1 MQLSTKKVLG
11 VVLCAL
17 LSLPA
22 YLLGLKFPVV
32 GAPIFAIIIGMV
44 LSGFLTRRAHYEAG
58 IQFTSKKILQAAVV
72 LLGFGL
78 SLQQVLRVGAT
89 SLPVIISTILAALI
103 CAFLVS
109 KALRIER
116 KISVLVGVGSSICGG
131 SAIAATAPVI
141 KADDKDIATAIS
153 VIFFFNVIAAIIF
166 PSLGQLIGLSND
178 GFALF
183 AGTAI
188 NDTSSVTAAAAAW
201 DARTGANT
209 LDSATIVKLT
219 RTLAIIPIAIGLS
232 LYEMKRE
239 GSNSGEKG
247 SIKLS
252 KLLPTF
258 IVLFLVA
265 VIISTLVSLPEELVG
280 ICKTLSKYFICMA
293 MLAIGLNTNLR
304 SLIKSSGKALVLGA
318 ICWIVI
324 ILVSLLM
331 QHVLGLL

>member
-44 LSGFLTRRAHYEAG
+44 LSGFLARRAHYEAG
-58 IQFTSKKILQAAVV
+58 IQFTSKKILQAAIV

-109 KALRIER
+109 KALGIER

-324 ILVSLLM
+324 ILVSLFM

>member
-44 LSGFLTRRAHYEAG
+44 LSGFLARRAHYEAG
-58 IQFTSKKILQAAVV
+58 IQFTSKKILQAAIV

-109 KALRIER
+109 KALGIER

-304 SLIKSSGKALVLGA
+304 SLIKSSGKALVLGT

-324 ILVSLLM
+324 ILVSLFM